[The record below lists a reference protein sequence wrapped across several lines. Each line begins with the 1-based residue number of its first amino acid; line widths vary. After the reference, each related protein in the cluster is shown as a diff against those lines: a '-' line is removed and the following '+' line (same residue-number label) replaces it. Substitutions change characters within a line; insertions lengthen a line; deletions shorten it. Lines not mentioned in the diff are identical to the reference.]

1 MRRPRKSLTEESA
14 ILKDGEEEE
23 EEAFQNQVPDSRD
36 RGKKWRWRS
45 SC

>member
-23 EEAFQNQVPDSRD
+23 EEEAFQNQVPDSRD
-36 RGKKWRWRS
+36 RGKKWR
-45 SC
+45 